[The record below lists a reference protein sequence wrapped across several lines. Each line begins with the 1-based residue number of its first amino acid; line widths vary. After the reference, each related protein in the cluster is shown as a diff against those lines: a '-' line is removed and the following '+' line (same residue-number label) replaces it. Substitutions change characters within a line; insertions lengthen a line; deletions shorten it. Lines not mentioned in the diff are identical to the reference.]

1 MSRPRVILQCPV
13 CKCVA
18 DQVYFRRKD
27 AWRCSFCLSY
37 YSVLPVLP
45 VIVTRCTHDHEHDND
60 QYDNYDFEYDEHDN
74 YYNDYKFYD
83 LYYYDYKFYDLY
95 INN

>member
-1 MSRPRVILQCPV
+1 VEHEEGRKAMSRPRVILQCPI

-37 YSVLPVLP
+37 YAIAPVLP
-45 VIVTRCTHDHEHDND
+45 VIVSRCTHDHEGDD
-60 QYDNYDFEYDEHDN
+60 EGGVCGEFTFE
-74 YYNDYKFYD
+74 
-83 LYYYDYKFYDLY
+83 LAQSGVLLRRG
-95 INN
+95 